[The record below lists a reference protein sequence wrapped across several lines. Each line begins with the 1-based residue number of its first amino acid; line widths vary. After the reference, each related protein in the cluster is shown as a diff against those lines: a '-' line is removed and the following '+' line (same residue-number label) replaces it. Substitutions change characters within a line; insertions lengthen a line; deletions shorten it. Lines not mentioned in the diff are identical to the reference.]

1 MWVGMLISVWQTIT
15 VSNCTLVQLYYC
27 LCVPVQ
33 AAGADMETHTLARY
47 ICESTLQE
55 YEFVSDDP
63 SHIAA
68 AGMYLSIRMKG
79 LGPWVRRERGRFL

>member
-1 MWVGMLISVWQTIT
+1 
-15 VSNCTLVQLYYC
+15 
-27 LCVPVQ
+27 
-33 AAGADMETHTLARY
+33 METHTLARY

-79 LGPWVRRERGRFL
+79 LGPWVRRERGGLL